1 MILRSDNHLKTCT
14 LQQVISSFALEN
26 TLSENSDFIPQVLL
40 LRLPNVS
47 KLILRS
53 FDFDLTSL
61 EQLMILNQLQ

>member
-61 EQLMILNQLQ
+61 EQLTILNQLQ